1 MTEKEVQEI
10 VGKFQAIANQNRSLE
25 KALKSYLLKIDK
37 RANEDKAA
45 INDIIALLNGEKTT
59 VTKKSPRKVRD
70 KLSADEILNKIKDVL
85 VGGELSANKICD
97 KTGIANPKCAAI
109 LKDNPDI
116 FGNKGSKKTSVWFLK

>member
-1 MTEKEVQEI
+1 MKNRRKALLEELEELD
-10 VGKFQAIANQNRSLE
+10 NQNRSLE

-59 VTKKSPRKVRD
+59 ATKKSPRKVRV
-70 KLSADEILNKIKDVL
+70 KLSNEEILNKIKDVL
-85 VGGELSANKICD
+85 VGGEESANKISI

>member
-1 MTEKEVQEI
+1 MKNNRQALIKELEELDN
-10 VGKFQAIANQNRSLE
+10 KNRSLE

-45 INDIIALLNGEKTT
+45 INDIIAVLNGEKTT
-59 VTKKSPRKVRD
+59 ATKKSPRKVRD

-85 VGGELSANKICD
+85 VGGEESANKISI

>member
-1 MTEKEVQEI
+1 MKNRRKALLEELEELD
-10 VGKFQAIANQNRSLE
+10 NQNRSLE

-59 VTKKSPRKVRD
+59 VTKKSPRKVRV
-70 KLSADEILNKIKDVL
+70 KLSNEEILNKIKDIL
-85 VGGELSANKICD
+85 VGGEESANKISI

>member
-1 MTEKEVQEI
+1 MNTKEAQETADKFLAI
-10 VGKFQAIANQNRSLE
+10 VNKNKSLE
-25 KALKSYLLKIDK
+25 KALKSYIVQIDK

-59 VTKKSPRKVRD
+59 VAKKSPRKVRV

-109 LKDNPDI
+109 LKNNSDI

>member
-1 MTEKEVQEI
+1 MKN
-10 VGKFQAIANQNRSLE
+10 KRQALLEELEELDNQNRSLE

-59 VTKKSPRKVRD
+59 VTKKSPRKVRV
-70 KLSADEILNKIKDVL
+70 KLSNEEILNKIKDIL
-85 VGGELSANKICD
+85 VGGEESANKISI

-109 LKDNPDI
+109 LKNNPDI